1 MRLID
6 RPEAFFDVRENMRE
20 FQLTQT
26 ILQKSLLQAGNTKI
40 KNLYLAL
47 GEIAEL
53 NQSLI
58 QQHWNDLS
66 KGTPAEQAQL
76 HFRLIQAEVQCMA
89 CFGKYHPVDG
99 KIHCPNC
106 GSYGA
111 KVLSGEEFI
120 LESIELES

>member
-1 MRLID
+1 
-6 RPEAFFDVRENMRE
+6 MRE
-20 FQLTQT
+20 FQSTQT

-40 KNLYLAL
+40 KNIYLAL

-66 KGTPAEQAQL
+66 KGTSAEQAQL

-111 KVLSGEEFI
+111 KVLSGEEFT
-120 LESIELES
+120 LESIELEL

>member
-1 MRLID
+1 
-6 RPEAFFDVRENMRE
+6 MRE
-20 FQLTQT
+20 LQSTQT
-26 ILQKSLLQAGNTKI
+26 ILKKSLLQAGNTKI
-40 KNLYLAL
+40 KNVYLAL

-53 NQSLI
+53 DPSLI
-58 QQHWNDLS
+58 RQHWYELS
-66 KGTPAEQAQL
+66 KGTPAEQARL